1 MINPLLIYD
10 RAVILEGQSI
20 IALGFKAI
28 TLKSLGTVLTLVYL
42 LDNTVES
49 DFALIKRTFCII
61 FW

>member
-49 DFALIKRTFCII
+49 DFALLRRTFCII

>member
-1 MINPLLIYD
+1 MINPLDIYD

>member
-49 DFALIKRTFCII
+49 DFALVRRTFCII